1 MTRTWRLSLPPLAV
15 VLTALSMV
23 VLTACGP
30 GPVGPEAELSF
41 TKDRKHWRATA
52 VSAQIEH
59 VIEQG
64 SDPAKGEEWT
74 VQLIARRD
82 PEGEQLTL
90 FALGPEVEGS
100 HAVQAFGA
108 FLGFAARPTVPT
120 PVTNVCGSGSL
131 DDDAGEMTSGTL
143 TVESWD
149 REAGTLSGNFRV
161 NVCDVQEPAD
171 AKTLAEGIFRDVP
184 VRTDG

>member
-1 MTRTWRLSLPPLAV
+1 MIRLLAPLTFLA
-15 VLTALSMV
+15 ALLVSC
-23 VLTACGP
+23 AP
-30 GPVGPEAELSF
+30 EPAGPEAEFSF
-41 TKDRKHWRATA
+41 TKDRKRWRATA

-59 VIEQG
+59 VIDQG
-64 SDPAKGEEWT
+64 DDPATGEEWT

-90 FALGPEVEGS
+90 FALGQEVEGS
-100 HAVQAFGA
+100 HPVQAFGA
-108 FLGFAARPTVPT
+108 FLGFAARPIVPT

-131 DDDAGEMTSGTL
+131 EDEAGEMTSGTL
-143 TVESWD
+143 TVERWD

-161 NVCDVQEPAD
+161 NVCDVQEPSD
-171 AKTLAEGIFRDVP
+171 AKTLAEGIFKDVP

>member
-1 MTRTWRLSLPPLAV
+1 MLCRLPPLILIAAL
-15 VLTALSMV
+15 LTSCAPEP
-23 VLTACGP
+23 A
-30 GPVGPEAELSF
+30 GPEAELSF
-41 TKDRKHWRATA
+41 TKDRKRWRATA
-52 VSAQIEH
+52 VAAQIEH
-59 VIEQG
+59 VIDQG
-64 SDPAKGEEWT
+64 DDPAKGEEWT

-90 FALGPEVEGS
+90 FALGTEVVGS

-131 DDDAGEMTSGTL
+131 TDEAGEMTSGTL
-143 TVESWD
+143 TVESWN

>member
-1 MTRTWRLSLPPLAV
+1 MSRPLLPSTLLVVALLA
-15 VLTALSMV
+15 S
-23 VLTACGP
+23 CGP
-30 GPVGPEAELSF
+30 ETAGPEAELSF
-41 TKDRKHWRATA
+41 TKDRKRWQATA

-59 VIEQG
+59 ID
-64 SDPAKGEEWT
+64 DPAKGEEWT

-90 FALGPEVEGS
+90 FALGPDVVGS
-100 HAVQAFGA
+100 HPVQAFGA
-108 FLGFAARPTVPT
+108 FLGFAARPGVPT

-131 DDDAGEMTSGTL
+131 DDETGEMTSGTL

-149 REAGTLSGNFRV
+149 RGAGTLSGNFRV

-171 AKTLAEGIFRDVP
+171 AKTLAEGTFRDVP

>member
-1 MTRTWRLSLPPLAV
+1 MIRTWRLPWLLILA
-15 VLTALSMV
+15 LLASCTPEA
-23 VLTACGP
+23 A
-30 GPVGPEAELSF
+30 GPEAELSF
-41 TKDRKHWRATA
+41 TKDRKRWRATA

-59 VIEQG
+59 LD
-64 SDPAKGEEWT
+64 DPANGEEWT

-90 FALGPEVEGS
+90 FALGPEVVGS

-143 TVESWD
+143 TIEGWD

-171 AKTLAEGIFRDVP
+171 AKTLAEGLFQDVP